1 MLRPISRKP
10 RIVTSKSVF
19 DSQTARA
26 STPADRITALLQP
39 FQKFGVNL
47 GLTRIQT
54 LLAALG
60 SPHEQVPVIHVAGS
74 NGKGSVCAYLTSVL
88 SHAGYRVGRYTSPH
102 LVHWTERICLGEGGK
117 LQPIAW
123 ADLEAALAQTIA
135 AVDPTQPKP
144 TLFEI
149 VTAAAWLYFA
159 QQRVDVAVVEVG
171 LGGRLDATN
180 VCDRPLASIIT
191 AISKEHWQVLGE
203 TLTEIAGEKAGVL
216 KPGCPAIIGPL
227 PTEAQVV
234 VAAKAKTLECPVTWV
249 EPAKALSPQPS
260 LPKSGEGEFARSTSD
275 SPLPDMGLGVRAA
288 QANGITYPLALAG
301 PIQLTNSAIAIA
313 TLQSLR
319 QQGWT
324 ISDAAITQGMA
335 TTRWPGRMEWQTW
348 NGCKI
353 LTDGAHNPA
362 AAMALRDYVDT
373 LNAVQ
378 AGKPVT
384 WVMGM
389 LSTKE
394 HEAVFRALLRPG
406 DRLYTA
412 PVPNHSSADPEELV
426 AIAKQICP
434 QLFDAK
440 ATKDVFDALKMA
452 TQLKIPVIFCGSL
465 YLLGYFLEQHP
476 PEQ

>member
-1 MLRPISRKP
+1 MSESPIPDAK
-10 RIVTSKSVF
+10 TGN
-19 DSQTARA
+19 TAQ
-26 STPADRITALLQP
+26 PAHRITALLHP

-60 SPHEQVPVIHVAGS
+60 NPHQSVPVIHVAGS

-102 LVHWTERICLGEGGK
+102 LVNWTERICLSEGGK
-117 LQPIAW
+117 LQQIAW
-123 ADLEAALAQTIA
+123 ADLETALAQTIA
-135 AVDPTQPKP
+135 AVDPHQPKP

-159 QQRVDVAVVEVG
+159 QQQVDVAVVEVG

-203 TLTEIAGEKAGVL
+203 TLGEIAGEKAGVL
-216 KPGCPAIIGPL
+216 KTECPAIIGPL
-227 PTEAQVV
+227 PREAQVV
-234 VAAKAKTLECPVTWV
+234 VQTKAESLECPVTWV
-249 EPAKALSPQPS
+249 EPAEVFS
-260 LPKSGEGEFARSTSD
+260 LRPPLPTPGEG
-275 SPLPDMGLGVRAA
+275 LGMRAA

-319 QQGWT
+319 QQGWN
-324 ISDAAITQGMA
+324 ISDTAITQGMA
-335 TTRWPGRMEWQTW
+335 ATRWPGRMEWQTW
-348 NGCKI
+348 SGTPI

-362 AAMALRDYVDT
+362 AAIALRDYVDT
-373 LNAVQ
+373 LEAVQ

-412 PVPNHSSADPEELV
+412 PVPNHSSAAPQDLI
-426 AIAKQICP
+426 AIANQICP
-434 QLFDAK
+434 ELFDAK
-440 ATKDVFDALKMA
+440 ATDDVFDALKMA
-452 TQLKIPVIFCGSL
+452 TQLNATIVFCGSL
-465 YLLGYFLEQHP
+465 YLLGHVLEQ
-476 PEQ
+476 QT